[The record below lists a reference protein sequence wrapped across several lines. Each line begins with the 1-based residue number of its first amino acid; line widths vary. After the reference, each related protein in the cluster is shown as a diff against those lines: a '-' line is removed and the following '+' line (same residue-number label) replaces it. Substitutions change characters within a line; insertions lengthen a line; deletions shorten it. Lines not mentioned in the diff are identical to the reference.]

1 MTSFGVNPDP
11 TPETETEETTP
22 VEETPEVVEEE
33 STTPKTQTI
42 EVEIDE
48 DKGPFKTTDQAN
60 HLYSYEIDERKKADV
75 TGVYYDDLKR
85 MEAEQ
90 HRAKLEKR
98 EPDFDTMG
106 GIASTPLL
114 RMTERPSEPT
124 S

>member
-1 MTSFGVNPDP
+1 MTSFGVTPDPVKDEP
-11 TPETETEETTP
+11 TPETP
-22 VEETPEVVEEE
+22 AVEETPEE
-33 STTPKTQTI
+33 TTPKTQVI

-48 DKGPFKTTDQAN
+48 DKGPFKTTDQTD

>member
-1 MTSFGVNPDP
+1 MTSFGVTPDP
-11 TPETETEETTP
+11 VKDETTPETP
-22 VEETPEVVEEE
+22 VVEETPEE
-33 STTPKTQTI
+33 TTPKTQVI

-48 DKGPFKTTDQAN
+48 DKGPFKTTDQAD

-90 HRAKLEKR
+90 HRARLEKR
-98 EPDFDTMG
+98 EPDFETMG

-114 RMTERPSEPT
+114 RMTERPAEPT